1 MKTTIRTLAIAI
13 ITPIA
18 LILTL
23 SVSHGLAHK
32 VEHARSIAAV
42 SAQPGQE
49 MFNGSYSTMI
59 NTLNAVSVR

>member
-18 LILTL
+18 LTLTI

-32 VEHARSIAAV
+32 VEHARSIAAAA
-42 SAQPGQE
+42 AQPGTE
-49 MFNGSYSTMI
+49 LLSGSYGTMI
-59 NTLNAVSVR
+59 DTLTATSGR